1 MGWITETILRRYGIA
16 GSIVAERELDGGNVN
31 RTYCVSVRDGAR
43 LTRYLVQKLNPEA
56 VRQPRVMLRNMAV
69 VTDHLQRKGI
79 RTAKLYPVGVSGE
92 RFLEIRHHGA
102 ARRMAAYTSA
112 AGRTSSGAEQGSVTE
127 RAAAQHPQ
135 YQVEYWRI
143 EEYLDA
149 ADVLQSDNDVLY
161 RMARAFGQFDAAL
174 ADLPPKRL
182 RGAERGFH
190 DTFTRFRQLWKA
202 ADADVCGRTA
212 EVRREL
218 VLLKELEEE
227 ACEIS
232 LRYAAGEYPI
242 RVVHNDTKFNN
253 VLFTSPKPPYGAV
266 VIDFDTVME
275 GMIAYDF
282 ADSVRSTAK
291 IVGGTADEPEVRLDQ
306 ERFRIIAKGYL
317 EETRNILTTEEIA
330 AMAPC
335 TLAVTA
341 ELAAR
346 YLTDYLSGDVYFKIE
361 EPLQNLRKAKLN
373 LAFALDIRRSLPELG
388 AIVKKLVAQTGN
400 LW

>member
-16 GSIVAERELDGGNVN
+16 GSIVSERELDGGNVN

-56 VRQPRVMLRNMAV
+56 VRQPRQMLRNMVV
-69 VTDHLQRKGI
+69 VTDHLLRKGI
-79 RTAKLYPVGVSGE
+79 RSAKLYPVGVSGE
-92 RFLEIRHHGA
+92 RFLEIRRH
-102 ARRMAAYTSA
+102 S
-112 AGRTSSGAEQGSVTE
+112 
-127 RAAAQHPQ
+127 AAAQPPQ
-135 YQVEYWRI
+135 YHTEYWRV
-143 EEYLDA
+143 EEYLESA
-149 ADVLQSDNDVLY
+149 EVSQNDEGVLY
-161 RMARAFGQFDAAL
+161 AMARAFGQFDAAL

-190 DTFTRFRQLWKA
+190 DTYTRFRQLWKA
-202 ADADVCGRTA
+202 ADEDVCGRTTD
-212 EVRREL
+212 VRREL

-227 ACEIS
+227 ACDVS
-232 LRYAAGEYPI
+232 LRYAAGEFPI

-253 VLFTSPKPPYGAV
+253 VLFTGHVPPYGAV

-282 ADSVRSTAK
+282 ADSVRSVAK
-291 IVGGTADEPEVRLDQ
+291 IIGGTADEPEVRLDRN
-306 ERFRIIAKGYL
+306 RFRIIAKGYL
-317 EETRNILTTEEIA
+317 EETKSFLTEEEVA
-330 AMAPC
+330 TMAPC

-373 LAFALDIRRSLPELG
+373 LAFARDIRNQMSELCGIIDEFQRSL
-388 AIVKKLVAQTGN
+388 
-400 LW
+400 

>member
-31 RTYCVSVRDGAR
+31 RTYCVTVRDGAR

-56 VRQPRVMLRNMAV
+56 VRQPRQMLRNMVV
-69 VTDHLQRKGI
+69 VTDHLLRKGI
-79 RTAKLYPVGVSGE
+79 RTARLYPVGVTGE
-92 RFLEIRHHGA
+92 RFLEIRSH
-102 ARRMAAYTSA
+102 SA
-112 AGRTSSGAEQGSVTE
+112 AGRTAAYAAMLSGKTTDEAKSEHAS
-127 RAAAQHPQ
+127 AIQHQQ
-135 YQVEYWRI
+135 YHVEYWRV

-149 ADVLQSDNDVLY
+149 AEVSQEDDSVIY
-161 RMARAFGQFDAAL
+161 AMARAFGQFDAAL
-174 ADLPPKRL
+174 ADLPPQRL
-182 RGAERGFH
+182 RGTERGFH
-190 DTFTRFRQLWKA
+190 DTYTRFRQLWKA
-202 ADADVCGRTA
+202 AEEDVCGRTA

-218 VLLKELEEE
+218 ALLKDLEAE
-227 ACEIS
+227 ACEVS
-232 LRYAAGEYPI
+232 VRYATGEYPI

-253 VLFTSPKPPYGAV
+253 VLFTSPQPPYGAV

-291 IVGGTADEPEVRLDQ
+291 IVGGTADAPEVRLNT
-306 ERFRIIAKGYL
+306 ERFRIVAKGYL
-317 EETRNILTTEEIA
+317 EETGSILSEKEIA

-346 YLTDYLSGDVYFKIE
+346 YLADYLNGDVYFKIDDTK
-361 EPLQNLRKAKLN
+361 QNLRKARLN
-373 LAFALDIRRSLPELG
+373 LAFAQDIRGRMDEITEIIFSTYG
-388 AIVKKLVAQTGN
+388 
-400 LW
+400 

>member
-16 GSIVAERELDGGNVN
+16 GSIVEERELDGGNVN
-31 RTYCVSVRDGAR
+31 RTYRVSVRDGAH
-43 LTRYLVQKLNPEA
+43 LTKYLVQKLNPEA
-56 VRQPRVMLRNMAV
+56 VRQPRVMLRNMVV
-69 VTDHLQRKGI
+69 VTDHLLRKGI

-92 RFLEIRHHGA
+92 RFLEIRRHGHTA
-102 ARRMAAYTSA
+102 A
-112 AGRTSSGAEQGSVTE
+112 
-127 RAAAQHPQ
+127 
-135 YQVEYWRI
+135 EYWRV
-143 EEYLDA
+143 EEYLEAVTVSAEDPA
-149 ADVLQSDNDVLY
+149 VLSA
-161 RMARAFGQFDAAL
+161 MAHAFGQFDAAL
-174 ADLPPKRL
+174 SDLPPKRL

-190 DTFTRFRQLWKA
+190 DTYTRYRQLWNA
-202 ADADVCGRTA
+202 AAEDVCGRTA
-212 EVRREL
+212 EVSCEL
-218 VLLKELEEE
+218 MLLKELEAE
-227 ACEIS
+227 ACEVS

-253 VLFTSPKPPYGAV
+253 VLFTSEEPPYGAV

-291 IVGGTADEPEVRLDQ
+291 ITGGSKDEPDVRIDADK
-306 ERFRIIAKGYL
+306 FRIIAQGYL
-317 EETRNILTTEEIA
+317 SETDKMLTPDEIA

-346 YLTDYLSGDVYFKIE
+346 YLTDYLEGDRYFKIE

-373 LAFALDIRRSLPELG
+373 LSFAMNIRKRMEELRSIIAEIAG
-388 AIVKKLVAQTGN
+388 TEINESGK
-400 LW
+400 